1 MNHDWPLFRTDAF
14 PERPDKPD
22 EGLGRFRDS
31 EIRPSREVEV
41 PDGPDGVSAHDPE
54 LGNVPVREV
63 ALVQDG
69 HLQVEQKQ
77 IKRMSA
83 LALVLVKRSSIGHSN
98 FVT

>member
-1 MNHDWPLFRTDAF
+1 MNHDWPLLGTDPF
-14 PERPDKPD
+14 PERPDKTD

-69 HLQVEQKQ
+69 HLQVEQMKSVSFGMGTGQ
-77 IKRMSA
+77 E
-83 LALVLVKRSSIGHSN
+83 V
-98 FVT
+98 